1 MVSKKGQQMVDIIIY
16 FIGISIIIT
25 SFVMGLTGELKFI
38 KSTNM
43 SILGMLVI
51 IYAHMRGQNNK

>member
-1 MVSKKGQQMVDIIIY
+1 MSSKDNQQLVDLIIY

-25 SFVMGLTGELKFI
+25 SFIMGMTGELKFI
-38 KSTNM
+38 ESINM
-43 SILGMLVI
+43 SILGMLII